1 MKKSLKNLF
10 FNRFALILPKTM
22 IMLRLVTFTVTLFIM
37 TGCNT
42 GSSDNSVESTDPFS
56 FIEIDERQSVG
67 DKEIKL
73 SDLVE
78 SYEVVRFE
86 DCDSALFRPWK
97 TSVSDNYIVIVQGGM
112 STVMLFDKKGRFIN
126 TVGRPGMGPGEYQYV
141 YNALIDEDRGSIF
154 VVPWYSPQPTL
165 EYDLKG
171 NFRRSHN
178 IPKIAK
184 SVFFNNADGTISAAS
199 LTFKDQ
205 DDTATALTFNPETDS
220 IKSVFYPALSVPLL
234 NDAQVAVG
242 LENDIWAFRNVTTN
256 VFMTTSNDTLYAY
269 DPVDNKIHPRA
280 FLKEK
285 DVKEPGSWYVGME
298 LPQSIVFCV
307 NGSDAR
313 SIWYDKDTGEVS
325 NAALVNDYMGNATF
339 SISNFRDGYF
349 VQIWEP
355 GQLLDRI
362 EERWLP
368 KNNMSDQQRRDL
380 EKFRDSID
388 PDSNNIMLIGKLK
401 R

>member
-1 MKKSLKNLF
+1 M
-10 FNRFALILPKTM
+10 
-22 IMLRLVTFTVTLFIM
+22 
-37 TGCNT
+37 
-42 GSSDNSVESTDPFS
+42 
-56 FIEIDERQSVG
+56 
-67 DKEIKL
+67 
-73 SDLVE
+73 
-78 SYEVVRFE
+78 
-86 DCDSALFRPWK
+86 
-97 TSVSDNYIVIVQGGM
+97 
-112 STVMLFDKKGRFIN
+112 
-126 TVGRPGMGPGEYQYV
+126 
-141 YNALIDEDRGSIF
+141 
-154 VVPWYSPQPTL
+154 
-165 EYDLKG
+165 
-171 NFRRSHN
+171 
-178 IPKIAK
+178 
-184 SVFFNNADGTISAAS
+184 
-199 LTFKDQ
+199 
-205 DDTATALTFNPETDS
+205 
-220 IKSVFYPALSVPLL
+220 PLL
-234 NDAQVAVG
+234 NDAQEAVG